1 MAESVFLRTIDIEND
16 DEIPMSSVTSHH
28 YNILILFNLLSLMNK
43 CIRHPGRTQSNVCI
57 KNGCPSDRLC
67 CSGCIV
73 EHHRDHNLEELIELE
88 DFMNI
93 LGKNRLERAKIDK
106 ENEGI
111 LKELEANIGGFLR
124 GL

>member
-1 MAESVFLRTIDIEND
+1 
-16 DEIPMSSVTSHH
+16 
-28 YNILILFNLLSLMNK
+28 
-43 CIRHPGRTQSNVCI
+43 
-57 KNGCPSDRLC
+57 
-67 CSGCIV
+67 
-73 EHHRDHNLEELIELE
+73 
-88 DFMNI
+88 MNI